1 MKSQVRPNILNVKQ
15 YVPGKPVEEVQR
27 ELGLKEVIK
36 LASNENCLGPSP
48 KAMEAVRKSLKDVN
62 RYPDASSF
70 YLRKKMAKYLGVDKD
85 RLIFGNGSDE
95 VIGMATRTFVS
106 RGDEVVIAKPTFL
119 IYEIISQIQD
129 ARIKFVPL
137 ARDLRHDLKAMKDAV
152 TEKTKIVFIANPD
165 NPTGT
170 YVTKAE
176 LGNFFKG
183 LPEKVVVFLDEAYF
197 EFADYG
203 FKDYPNGLDYL
214 DRPGVIVARSF
225 SKAYGLAGLRIGY
238 GISDPEVI
246 GYMERTREPFNV
258 NLLAQT
264 AAAAAVDDKAFLKK
278 TLLHVSKEKEFLY
291 CAFRKMELDYVESAT
306 NFILVDTGRDCK
318 KVFNEL
324 LKKGVIVRDM
334 KVWGL
339 DTYIRVT
346 VGTRKEDEKFIE
358 ALKGVLG

>member
-1 MKSQVRPNILNVKQ
+1 MRSKVRPNILNVRQ
-15 YVPGKPVEEVQR
+15 YVPGKPIEEVQR

-36 LASNENCLGPSP
+36 LASNENCMGPSP

-70 YLRKKMAKYLGVDKD
+70 YLRKKLAKFLGVDEAS
-85 RLIFGNGSDE
+85 LIFGNGSDE
-95 VIGMATRTFVS
+95 VIGMAIRTFVGS
-106 RGDEVVIAKPTFL
+106 GDEVVIAKPTFL
-119 IYEIISQIQD
+119 IYEIISQIQN
-129 ARIKFVPL
+129 AQIKFVPL
-137 ARDLRHDLKAMKDAV
+137 ARDLRHDLNAMKDAI
-152 TEKTKIVFIANPD
+152 TEKTKVVFIANPD

-176 LGNFFKG
+176 LDNFFKN
-183 LPEKVVVFLDEAYF
+183 LPEKVIVFLDEAYF
-197 EFADYG
+197 EFANYG

-225 SKAYGLAGLRIGY
+225 SKAYGLAGLRLGC

-258 NLLAQT
+258 NLLAQAAG
-264 AAAAAVDDKAFLKK
+264 AAAIDDKAFLKK
-278 TLLHVSKEKEFLY
+278 TLSHVDKEKEFLY
-291 CAFRKMELDYVESAT
+291 SAFRKMKLDYVKSAT
-306 NFILVDTGRDCK
+306 NFILVDTGMDCK

-324 LKKGVIVRDM
+324 LKRGVIVRDM

-346 VGTRKEDEKFIE
+346 VGTRSEDEKFVGS
-358 ALKGVLG
+358 LKRVLG